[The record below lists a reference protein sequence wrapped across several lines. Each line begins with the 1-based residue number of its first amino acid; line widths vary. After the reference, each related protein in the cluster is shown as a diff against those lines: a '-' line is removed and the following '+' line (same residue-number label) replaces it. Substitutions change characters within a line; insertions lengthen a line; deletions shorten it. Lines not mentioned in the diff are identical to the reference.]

1 MDNLELYVPKLEDYW
16 FEELMESDPETMSY
30 NAGYDVSYYGYHY
43 DTGCIDFPRDRWII
57 TYERRVNE
65 NRYFAYLKDK
75 NTNEYVGYCNYHYVE
90 AEKRYECGIV
100 IYSKFRGKG
109 YAKAG
114 LRLLCNEAKKNGVK
128 EMYDNFEI
136 DRGNTLK
143 VFESVGFKV
152 AEEQIWKKFGKDVKG
167 VLVKIEL

>member
-65 NRYFAYLKDK
+65 NRYFAYLKDT
-75 NTNEYVGYCNYHYVE
+75 NINEYVGYCNYHYVE

-152 AEEQIWKKFGKDVKG
+152 AEEQTWKKFGKDVKG